1 VKLKQ
6 NKLTVARWRYALVMA
21 VLLVLPVALIWHIA
35 GLQVLPDVD
44 KGYEFLQGKVSER
57 MVRREVIPAYRGVIT
72 DRYGEPLAISS
83 PVIQLVAEPRLVDVN
98 HPKFSEL
105 AKHLSVSSASLK
117 KRVLRYTKRPYLVLK
132 AGNFLPPAVAE
143 KILAWKIPGIYG
155 QKTYKRFY
163 PAAEVTS
170 QIVGITD
177 DEEKG
182 REGIERSYENI
193 LAGVPGQKKFLQDRM
208 GSVIKDLGTE
218 RNAQPGEA
226 ITLSID
232 MRLQHKA
239 YTELQDAVAKH
250 QATSGSIVVIDV
262 HTGEIL
268 AMANQPSYNPND
280 TKKLNGDQFAQGARN
295 RAILDLFEPG
305 STVKPFTVL
314 AAMESNKISAESIID
329 TNPGYIQIDKKRIK
343 DEHNYGEIG
352 LADLLKKSSNVG
364 AIKLGLAVD
373 PEDMHDLFSRVGF
386 GQVIGTGIAGE
397 SPGTLPVHKKSMKIE
412 RANFAIG
419 YSLSASAL
427 QIAQAY
433 AVLASDGLKKPL
445 TLLKT
450 DKAPEGEQVVNAELV
465 AVVRKMM
472 IGVTRKG
479 GTAEKAA
486 IYAYDVAGKT
496 GTAYKN
502 IAGEYDDKRYVAL
515 FAGIAPAN
523 KPRLVTVVI
532 IDDPKVGGHTGGQV
546 AGPVYANVTERA
558 LRVLRIAPKVELSD
572 RAIALRAE
580 SSPIRFGGD
589 I

>member
-1 VKLKQ
+1 MKLKQ

-170 QIVGITD
+170 QVVGITD